1 MAIKTSI
8 IVADGNL
15 YAKVDRKGENI
26 QYFVKAETWRMW
38 HPRNRVLVA
47 EVALNGREAS
57 KQLIGDEAR
66 NIMRDIESGV
76 IDAKALRA
84 PYRVV

>member
-38 HPRNRVLVA
+38 HPRNLVLVS
-47 EVALNGREAS
+47 EIALNGREATKELISAES
-57 KQLIGDEAR
+57 KGV
-66 NIMRDIESGV
+66 MRDIESGV
-76 IDAKALRA
+76 IDTKALRA